1 MATFRCTATFDIEAD
16 SLDDAQI
23 IWDEDG
29 PECAWRV
36 DLVDAGNLYEV
47 EDGEPP
53 LGVDSE
59 SPTTNER
66 TERYDESYTWNPW
79 RRLFQ
84 RKLVEGFTFTP
95 NAVRELVHFA
105 ADYPDSHMTL
115 SLRPDLMPVLTFT
128 GGAGVPTPVRFW
140 VDNSESSTIDEPET
154 TNPQL

>member
-1 MATFRCTATFDIEAD
+1 MATFRCMATFDIEAD

-36 DLVDAGNLYEV
+36 DLVDAGNLV
-47 EDGEPP
+47 ELQDGKPSPP
-53 LGVDSE
+53 LGE
-59 SPTTNER
+59 A
-66 TERYDESYTWNPW
+66 
-79 RRLFQ
+79 
-84 RKLVEGFTFTP
+84 FTFTP
-95 NAVRELVHFA
+95 NAVRELVYFA

-115 SLRPDLMPVLTFT
+115 SLRPNLMPVLTFT

-140 VDNSESSTIDEPET
+140 VDNSESPTIDEPET